1 MISMSDYKQITQLRN
16 KGKTQSEIASIIGIS
31 RRSVIRYLK
40 DGKIPSYSRVIKS
53 NRTDP
58 MIEFYDLVKEK
69 LEINSKL
76 PLNELF
82 EFISTKGYQGSER
95 TLRRKTRD
103 LRTAL
108 KNKEVFFQREVLP
121 GEVMEGDF
129 TEFYIEIAG
138 TKRKIY
144 LWVTSLPFSNSYFV
158 TPYYHCSFEAFS
170 DGSVNSFNEFGGI
183 AKKYRLD
190 NMSPAVSKILSGK
203 DRVVTQRFSQFQ
215 SHYNFEQDFC
225 NPGRG
230 NEKGNV
236 ESNNK
241 FIKAKINARISLYN
255 LSFSSLEAFKDF
267 VWGICRDHNEKDL
280 VSNKFLN
287 ESLEPLPQSP
297 FKCFRTTVVSI
308 NKYSLFNLERTGHMY
323 SVPSRMIGLSLEVRI
338 YPSFI
343 EVIHDGEVLCRHN
356 RIYGQKGLVSIVP
369 EHVIDGLLKK
379 PGAMK
384 DWKYRSVLFQRPAWN
399 NFYKKLI
406 LKGGK
411 DKDYLKCLKLIS
423 KHGREL
429 VTVAMEISME
439 GDEQLSSTLLSKL
452 ITNDMN
458 NLHEIKPL
466 KMDLHHYD
474 VLLKGDQ
481 NGSELTGMS

>member
-1 MISMSDYKQITQLRN
+1 MISMSDYKQIIQLRN
-16 KGKTQSEIASIIGIS
+16 KGKTQSEIASIVGIS
-31 RRSVIRYLK
+31 RRSVLRYLK
-40 DGKIPSYSRVIKS
+40 DGKIPIYSRERKS
-53 NRTDP
+53 NRPDP
-58 MIEFYDLVKEK
+58 MSNFYDLVKEK
-69 LEINSKL
+69 LESNSKT
-76 PLNELF
+76 PLNEIF
-82 EFISTKGYQGSER
+82 EFICMKGYQGSER

-103 LRTAL
+103 LRLAL
-108 KNKEVFFQREVLP
+108 KNNEVFFQREVLP

-129 TEFYIEIAG
+129 TEFHIEISG
-138 TKRKIY
+138 IKRKIY
-144 LWVTSLPFSNSYFV
+144 LWVTSLPFSNAYFA

-170 DGSVNSFNEFGGI
+170 DGSVKSFNEFGGL

-203 DRVVTQRFSQFQ
+203 NRIVTQRFSQLQ

-225 NPGRG
+225 NPARG

-241 FIKAKINARISLYN
+241 FIKAKINARISLYD
-255 LSFSSLEAFKDF
+255 LSFCSLDAFKVF
-267 VWGICRDHNEKDL
+267 VWEVCRDHNKRES
-280 VSNKFLN
+280 VSAKFSQELL
-287 ESLEPLPQSP
+287 SPLPQTD

-323 SVPSRMIGLSLEVRI
+323 SVPSRTIGLSLEVRV

-343 EVIHDGEVLCRHN
+343 EVIYEGAVLCKHN
-356 RIYGQKGLVSIVP
+356 RVYGQRGLVSIAP

-384 DWKYRSVLFQRPAWN
+384 DWKYRSVLFERPAWN
-399 NFYKKLI
+399 IFYNKLI
-406 LKGGK
+406 SKGGK
-411 DKDYLKCLKLIS
+411 DKEYLKCLSLIS

-429 VTVAMEISME
+429 VTLAMEISME
-439 GDEQLSSTLLSKL
+439 GDEELSSVSLSKL

-458 NLHEIKPL
+458 NIHEIQPL
-466 KMDLHHYD
+466 EMDLHHYD
-474 VLLKGDQ
+474 VFLNGEE
-481 NGSELTGMS
+481 NGSELTGVP

>member
-1 MISMSDYKQITQLRN
+1 MISMSDYKQIIQLRN
-16 KGKTQSEIASIIGIS
+16 KGKTQSEIASIVGIS

-40 DGKIPSYSRVIKS
+40 DGKIPNYSRVNKS
-53 NRTDP
+53 NRLDP
-58 MIEFYDLVKEK
+58 MTDFYELVKEK
-69 LEINSKL
+69 LEENSKL

-82 EFISTKGYQGSER
+82 EFICIKGYEGSER

-103 LRTAL
+103 LRMVL
-108 KNKEVFFQREVLP
+108 KNNEVFFQREVTP

-129 TEFYIEIAG
+129 TEFYIEIG
-138 TKRKIY
+138 GIKRKIY
-144 LWVTSLPFSNSYFV
+144 LWVTSLPFSNSYFS

-170 DGSVNSFNEFGGI
+170 DGSVQSFNEFGGI

-203 DRVVTQRFSQFQ
+203 DRIVTQRFSQFQ

-225 NPGRG
+225 NPARG

-255 LSFSSLEAFKDF
+255 LSFSTLEAFKEF
-267 VWGICRDHNEKDL
+267 VWVVCRDHNNREA
-280 VSNKFLN
+280 VSKKFKE
-287 ESLEPLPQSP
+287 ESLLALPRTS

-323 SVPSRMIGLSLEVRI
+323 SVPSRMIGLSLETRI

-343 EVIHDGEVLCRHN
+343 EVIHEGEVICKHN
-356 RIYGQKGLVSIVP
+356 RIYGPRGLVSIVP

-384 DWKYRSVLFQRPAWN
+384 DWKYRSVLFERPAWN
-399 NFYKKLI
+399 NFYNKLI

-411 DKDYLKCLKLIS
+411 DKEYLKCLKLIS

-439 GDEQLSSTLLSKL
+439 GDEELSSHLLSNL

-458 NLHEIKPL
+458 KIHEIQPL

-474 VLLKGDQ
+474 VFLKGDK
-481 NGSELTGMS
+481 NGSELTGLP